1 MIEVGARVRVVEG
14 PFWSLY
20 GVPGKVI
27 ADAPPPGYDL
37 TVAFPNPNSGATMV
51 RLALH
56 YHEVEE
62 A

>member
-1 MIEVGARVRVVEG
+1 MRVVEG
-14 PFWSLY
+14 PFWNLY
-20 GVPGKVI
+20 GLVGKVT
-27 ADAPPPGYDL
+27 ADTPPPGYDL
-37 TVAFPNPNSGATMV
+37 TVAFPNPNSGVTMA